1 MSLDLTA
8 TTSSRVAWAFHEARR
23 VAGSPAMGMVLTL
36 VIVTDEDGY
45 ESALRAAG
53 GAASEHPSR
62 VLALISAPNSAEPRL
77 DATVSVGGTA
87 GPGETAVLR
96 LHGEL
101 AGHAESVVAPLL
113 LPDAPVVVWWPGHAP
128 AVPAAD
134 PVGSLGHRR
143 ITDTAVEPKPIETL
157 RERARHY
164 SPGDTDLSWTRLTPW
179 RSMLA
184 AALDTPP
191 PAPVVAASVLGEPDS
206 PSAELLARWLGAHLG
221 VPVTRGDSA
230 GPGLTE
236 ARLSL
241 ADDAGDIALT
251 RPDGVLAALSVPG
264 RPDRSVA
271 LKRRDTYEL
280 VAEEL
285 RRLDP
290 DDVYAATLATLATPA
305 PS

>member
-1 MSLDLTA
+1 MTLDLTG
-8 TTSSRVAWAFHEARR
+8 TTSSRVAWAFLEARR
-23 VAGSPAMGMVLTL
+23 VAGSPTMGMVLTL
-36 VIVTDEDGY
+36 VIVTDEDGC
-45 ESALRAAG
+45 EQALRAA
-53 GAASEHPSR
+53 AQSAREHPSR
-62 VLALISAPNSAEPRL
+62 VLALITVPSSQQARL
-77 DATVSVGGTA
+77 DASVTVGGTA

-101 AGHAESVVAPLL
+101 AGHPESVVSPLL
-113 LPDAPVVVWWPGHAP
+113 LPDAPVVVWWPGPAP
-128 AVPAAD
+128 AIPAAD
-134 PVGSLGHRR
+134 PVGELGQRR
-143 ITDTAVEPKPIETL
+143 ITDAATEPRPIDAL
-157 RERARHY
+157 RNRARHY
-164 SPGDTDLSWTRLTPW
+164 TPGDTDLSWTRITPW

-191 PAPVVAASVLGEPDS
+191 PADVVKASVMGEPDS
-206 PSAELLARWLGAHLG
+206 PSAELLARWLSARLG

-241 ADDAGDIALT
+241 AGRTGDIALT
-251 RPDGVLAALSVPG
+251 RPDGVLAMLSVPDH
-264 RPDRSVA
+264 PDRSVA
-271 LKRRDTYEL
+271 LKRRDIAEL

-290 DDVYAATLATLATPA
+290 DDIYAETLATIDQ

>member
-1 MSLDLTA
+1 MTLDLTG
-8 TTSSRVAWAFHEARR
+8 TTSSRVAWAFLEARR
-23 VAGSPAMGMVLTL
+23 MAGSPAMGMVLTL
-36 VIVTDEDGY
+36 VVVTDEDGC

-53 GAASEHPSR
+53 QAAREHPSR
-62 VLALISAPNSAEPRL
+62 VLALIAAPGSQARL

-101 AGHAESVVAPLL
+101 AGHQDSVVSPLL
-113 LPDAPVVVWWPGHAP
+113 LPDAPVVVWWPGAAP
-128 AVPAAD
+128 TIPAAD
-134 PVGSLGHRR
+134 PVGALGHRR

-191 PAPVVAASVLGEPDS
+191 PAEVVKASVQGEPDS
-206 PSAELLARWLGAHLG
+206 PSAELLARWLSARLG
-221 VPVTRGDSA
+221 IPVTRGDSA

-241 ADDAGDIALT
+241 ANDAGEIALT
-251 RPDGVLAALSVPG
+251 RPDGVLATLSVPD

-271 LKRRDTYEL
+271 LKRRDIPEL

-290 DDVYAATLATLATPA
+290 DDIYAATLAALVE
-305 PS
+305 S